1 MFIYIISGLSGAGK
15 SVALHAIEDQG
26 GYCIDNLP
34 LDLLPAFTDQ
44 VLPSLERL
52 YNHVGLS
59 IDVRNSAEEL
69 ERVPALL
76 EQLFGEERS
85 LQHRLIFIEATPETL
100 VRRFGESRRPHP
112 LSHEGLSLKDAIQ
125 GESRQLTSI
134 AAAAEI
140 RIDTSKTSIYQLRS
154 QINGITGHTESRL
167 FLKIQSFGFKHGVP
181 TDVDFLFDARCLPN
195 PHWEAEI
202 RDLTGL
208 DPEVTAFL
216 DRSPESLEMAE
227 EIKHYIQRWIPRFL
241 SDDRSYLT
249 IAIGCTGGRH
259 RSVYLVE
266 KIGNHLR
273 NLQDSGKENGEN
285 VWRDQCTLNI
295 HHRELGDS

>member
-34 LDLLPAFTDQ
+34 IELLPAFTDQ
-44 VLPSLERL
+44 ILPPLGKL
-52 YNHVGLS
+52 YSHVGLS
-59 IDVRNSAEEL
+59 IDVRNSSEEL
-69 ERVPALL
+69 ERLPALL
-76 EQLFGEERS
+76 EQLFGEESS
-85 LQHRLIFIEATPETL
+85 LHYKLIFIEASPETL

-112 LSHEGLSLKDAIQ
+112 LSREGLSLKDATLRE
-125 GESRQLTSI
+125 GEQLASI
-134 AAAAEI
+134 AAAADL
-140 RIDTSKTSIYQLRS
+140 RIDTSQTSIYQLRA
-154 QINGITGHTESRL
+154 QINGVTGHTEPHL
-167 FLKIQSFGFKHGVP
+167 FLKVQSFGFKHGVP

-195 PHWEAEI
+195 PHWEPEI

-208 DPEVTAFL
+208 DAEVIAFL
-216 DRSPESLEMAE
+216 DRSPESQEMAE
-227 EIKHYIQRWIPRFL
+227 EINHYVQRWVPRFL

-273 NLQDSGKENGEN
+273 SLQDSGEENGEN
-285 VWRDQCTLNI
+285 IWTDQCTLNI
-295 HHRELGDS
+295 HHRELGSL